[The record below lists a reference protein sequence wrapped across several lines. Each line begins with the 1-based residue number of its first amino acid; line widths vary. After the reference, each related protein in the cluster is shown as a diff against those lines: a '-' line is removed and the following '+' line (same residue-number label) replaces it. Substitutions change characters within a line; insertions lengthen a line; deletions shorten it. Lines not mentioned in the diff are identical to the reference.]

1 MKKDI
6 VSRLKDKIKPANRV
20 FVSKNLAISNQISHI
35 LEQKG
40 WSQNDLAKAMQKE
53 PSEVSKLLSGLHNIT
68 LMSIANIETALG
80 EDIITTPMEASEK
93 YHKTQYVYLKVCAST
108 NYVSVCFKPTERAL
122 YIPDKQKTVA

>member
-35 LEQKG
+35 LDQKG

-68 LMSIANIETALG
+68 LMSIANIETESYLSNPEEVKETRVG
-80 EDIITTPMEASEK
+80 LSQRGTPCQGLW
-93 YHKTQYVYLKVCAST
+93 TL
-108 NYVSVCFKPTERAL
+108 
-122 YIPDKQKTVA
+122 